1 MKLLK
6 TSFFSGII
14 TLVRIISG
22 FISVKVVAVL
32 IGASGVALVG
42 AFSNFVSIILT
53 GANGAINNGIVKYA
67 SEYKDDE
74 VQTQRLY
81 STTLRISIICSAT
94 VGISIILFST
104 FFSNI
109 IFNEPNYKDIVRNLG
124 CTIIF
129 YSFNSLLI
137 SILNGRGQI
146 NLFTIIN
153 LVGTIVGL
161 IITIVLSYYFS
172 VKGALLALILSQTI
186 IFFITFFSLR
196 KEKWM
201 SWEYFNG
208 KVDKTIIRNLSRY
221 SLMAVVTALTV
232 PVSQIIVRNI
242 ITEHLGLDKAGVWQG
257 MMRVSEGYLMIVNTA
272 LVTYFLPKLSKID
285 TKEELFS
292 EIKKGYIF
300 ILPFTLIS
308 CVVIYLLRFYIIN
321 LLYNKDFL
329 EMESLFMWQLIG
341 DFFKV
346 ASYIIGYLLLAKA
359 VTKVYIIS
367 EIFFS
372 LSLIILS
379 YLLINR
385 YGLEGSTIA
394 FGINYFLYMI
404 FIFVTFYLLFY
415 KKEKI

>member
-81 STTLRISIICSAT
+81 STTLRISIICSAI

-109 IFNEPNYKDIVRNLG
+109 IFNEPNYKDIVRILG

-153 LVGTIVGL
+153 LVSTIVGL

-186 IFFITFFSLR
+186 IFFITFFSLL

-242 ITEHLGLDKAGVWQG
+242 ITVHLGLDKAGVWQG

-300 ILPFTLIS
+300 ILPFT
-308 CVVIYLLRFYIIN
+308 YI
-321 LLYNKDFL
+321 
-329 EMESLFMWQLIG
+329 
-341 DFFKV
+341 
-346 ASYIIGYLLLAKA
+346 
-359 VTKVYIIS
+359 
-367 EIFFS
+367 
-372 LSLIILS
+372 
-379 YLLINR
+379 
-385 YGLEGSTIA
+385 
-394 FGINYFLYMI
+394 
-404 FIFVTFYLLFY
+404 
-415 KKEKI
+415 

>member
-67 SEYKDDE
+67 SEYKDDK

-81 STTLRISIICSAT
+81 STTLRISIICSAI

-109 IFNEPNYKDIVRNLG
+109 IFNEPNYKDIVRILG

-186 IFFITFFSLR
+186 IFFITFFSLL

-394 FGINYFLYMI
+394 FGVNYFLYMI